1 MKHTY
6 GPWAVIAGASQ
17 GIGKAFAEECA
28 AAGLNLLLIAR
39 GAEKLKELARSLEED
54 YSIKTRILSL
64 DLSGEDILSHVE
76 KAVSDL
82 DIGLLIYNATF
93 PAPGTFHNTSLTD
106 HLKLLD
112 TNCRGEVLLVHY
124 FLNRFLKRTRGERIS
139 GRTGTPETT
148 DTTGNSGAD
157 QRHHHDRR
165 SGIVLMSSF
174 GGFQGSPYLAHYGA
188 SKAYTLALG
197 EGLWYEYRDRGIDVL
212 TCCPGAVDTPNFRE
226 SLNGASP
233 PAFPPVLSPRRVAR
247 EALRC
252 LGRKPVV
259 VPGRL
264 QKAVAFF
271 MRRILNGKTAV
282 KLFGKETER
291 IYGKHH

>member
-1 MKHTY
+1 
-6 GPWAVIAGASQ
+6 VIAGASQ
-17 GIGKAFAEECA
+17 GIGEAFAEECA

-39 GAEKLKELARSLEED
+39 REEKLKELAHSLEED

-64 DLSGEDILSHVE
+64 DLSGEDILNPME
-76 KAVSDL
+76 EAISDL

-93 PAPGTFHNTSLTD
+93 PAPGTFHKTSLTD
-106 HLKLLD
+106 HLKLLE
-112 TNCRGEVLLVHY
+112 TNCRGEILLVHY
-124 FLNRFLKRTRGERIS
+124 FLNRFLERS
-139 GRTGTPETT
+139 
-148 DTTGNSGAD
+148 NK
-157 QRHHHDRR
+157 DRR

-174 GGFQGSPYLAHYGA
+174 GGFQGSPYLTHYGA

-226 SLNGASP
+226 SLNGAPP
-233 PAFPPVLSPRRVAR
+233 PAFPPVLPPVRVAR

-252 LGRKPVV
+252 LGRKPLV

-264 QKAVAFF
+264 QKAAAFL
-271 MRRILNGKTAV
+271 MRRLLSRKTAM

-291 IYGKHH
+291 LYGER